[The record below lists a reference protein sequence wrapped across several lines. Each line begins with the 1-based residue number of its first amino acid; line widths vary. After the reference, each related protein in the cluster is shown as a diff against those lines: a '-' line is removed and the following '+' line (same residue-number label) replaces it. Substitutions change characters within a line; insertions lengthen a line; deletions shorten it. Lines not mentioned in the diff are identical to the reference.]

1 MATLVLQAA
10 GAYLG
15 GLFGAV
21 GATVGTAAGAL
32 AGYVLDRAL
41 INGSQHIQGARLSAM
56 QPLTGEDGANLAR
69 AYGTVRL
76 GGTLIWATRFEEA
89 SKTERSGAKGGPKV
103 TTYSYFANFVVAVC
117 EGEIAHIRRI
127 WADGKE
133 LDRSEFDI
141 RIYKGT
147 SDQLPDPL
155 IEAKQGTGNTPAYRG
170 TAYVVFDRFPLEN
183 FGNRIPQVQF
193 EVIRTLGGIE
203 KNIKAVTLIPGSTEF
218 GLSPTAVVQT
228 IRQGEST
235 VANRHVLNADT
246 DFESSLDELQAL
258 CPNLERVALV
268 VAWFGD
274 DLRAA
279 SCTIMPGVASLSAGI
294 DDHWQVAGLTRS
306 AARLVSLDNGSRA
319 FGGTPDDASV
329 IAAIQNI
336 KARGLQVTLYPFI
349 LMDIPAGNLLA
360 SPYGGTSQPAYPWRG
375 DMSCMPAPGQGGT
388 VDASATAASQV
399 TAFLGSAQPAMF
411 GNSGTNVTFS
421 GGNDFGYRRMILH
434 YAKLATLAGGVDGFL
449 IGSELKGLTRVRGLS
464 HSFPFVDGL
473 CALAADVRTILGAS
487 TKLTYAADWSE
498 YGGYVPQAAPT
509 NLYFNLD
516 SLWAHPAINA
526 IGIDNYMP
534 LSDWRDGHW
543 DGSNPDGATCPSDP
557 IALQTAINKGEGF
570 DWYYADFAAR
580 NAGTRT
586 AISDGL
592 AGKHWVYRFKDIQ
605 GWWENPHNNR
615 IAGVEQG
622 VPTAWV
628 PKSKP
633 VWFTEL
639 GCPAIDKAANQ
650 PNVFPDPKSSASASP
665 YFSDG
670 GRDDLIQNCFLE
682 AHFGHWAS
690 AANPASNVYS
700 GKMVDVGNTY
710 LWAWDARPFPAFP
723 LTQTVWAD
731 GNNWLTGHWLNGRLS
746 GLPLSK
752 LVSSLLTEHGFT
764 DFDCTQID
772 GFVTGYALSDQT
784 NAREALQSVLGLYR
798 VDASEKNGQLMLT
811 SRDRAT
817 IGANIVADIALGEND
832 APPTLKLEEPNLVA
846 QEMTLHFRDGLR
858 DHQTASV
865 SSRATVGKPAIDGL
879 DLPVV
884 LDPGAAETQL
894 RMVHR
899 QRLAMRSTVSF
910 RSSWRDAA
918 LAPGDL
924 VKLDASAPEVYRV
937 NKITDAVH
945 REIEAEM
952 AVSGRPPATRSSIGS
967 SVTPRASV
975 SGQPWHMFM
984 DLPFLPVSAS
994 ETSGLRLAAWSKPW
1008 TPVVALESP
1017 DTSGFTQRV
1026 TLPEKAIYGTLTT
1039 ALPAGSSGRWNK
1051 QSSLTIQLAE
1061 GSMQSSADILVLN
1074 GGNVAAIK
1082 SLSGAWEIVQY
1093 SQATEVSPSVWT
1105 LSKLLRGQLGTTD
1118 AMLAGSAIGAEFI
1131 LLDSAVKNC
1140 GLTSTE
1146 TELAQNWKIGPSG
1159 KDITDRYFASDTVPP
1174 AKRALLSFAPVHLE
1188 ARQSQ
1193 SGDIIC
1199 TWLRCG
1205 NRDGDGWDN
1214 PDIPL
1219 PESAESYRIRVLTLL
1234 GAVLREVTVT
1244 NPTWTYPAALRTA
1257 DLGTSNF
1264 ILEVSQISASGLP
1277 GLPTQLTVTI
1287 M

>member
-15 GLFGAV
+15 GLLGGV
-21 GATVGTAAGAL
+21 GATLGTAAGAL

-41 INGSQHIQGARLSAM
+41 INGTQHIQGARLSAM

-89 SKTERSGAKGGPKV
+89 SKTERTGAKGGPKV
-103 TTYSYFANFVVAVC
+103 TTYTYFANFAVAVC
-117 EGEIAHIRRI
+117 EGEIAHVRRI

-147 SDQLPDPL
+147 GDQLPDPL
-155 IEAKQGTGNTPAYRG
+155 IEAKQGAGNTPAFRG

-203 KNIKAVTLIPGSTEF
+203 KDIKAVTLIPGSTEF
-218 GLSPTAVVQT
+218 GLSPTAVLQT
-228 IRQGEST
+228 IRQGESRL
-235 VANRHVLNADT
+235 ANRHVLNAAC

-268 VAWFGD
+268 VAWFGN

-279 SCTIMPGVASLSAGI
+279 NCTIMPGVAALDAGI

-306 AARLVSLDNGSRA
+306 TARLVSLDNGSRA
-319 FGGTPDDASV
+319 YGGTPDDASV
-329 IAAIQNI
+329 VAAIQNI
-336 KARGLQVTLYPFI
+336 RARGLQVTLYPFM
-349 LMDIPAGNLLA
+349 LMDIPASNALA
-360 SPYGGTSQPAYPWRG
+360 SPYGGGSQPAYPWRG
-375 DMSCMPAPGQGGT
+375 DISCMPAPGQPGT
-388 VDASATAASQV
+388 VDSSATAAAQM
-399 TAFLGSAQPAMF
+399 TTFLGNAQPAMF
-411 GNSGTNVTFS
+411 GISGTNITFS
-421 GGNDFGYRRMILH
+421 GAADFGYRRMILH
-434 YAKLATLAGGVDGFL
+434 YAKLASLAGGVDGFL

-473 CALAADVRTILGAS
+473 CTLAANVRAMLGAT

-498 YGGYVPQAAPT
+498 YGGYVPQAAPS

-516 SLWAHPAINA
+516 ALWAHPAINA
-526 IGIDNYMP
+526 VGIDNYMP

-543 DGSNPDGATCPSDP
+543 DGSNPEGATCPSDP
-557 IALQTAINKGEGF
+557 SALQNAIDTGEGY
-570 DWYYADFAAR
+570 DWYYASAAAR

-586 AISDGL
+586 SIVDGL

-605 GWWENPHNNR
+605 GWWQNPHYNR
-615 IAGVEQG
+615 IAGAEQG
-622 VPTAWV
+622 APTAWV
-628 PKSKP
+628 PKGKP
-633 VWFTEL
+633 IWFTEL

-665 YFSDG
+665 YSSDG
-670 GRDDLIQNCFLE
+670 GRDDLIQNRFLE
-682 AHFGHWAS
+682 AHLDHWAS
-690 AANPASNVYS
+690 AANPASNIYS
-700 GKMVDVGNTY
+700 GTMVDRGHTY

-723 LTQTVWAD
+723 LDTSVWAD
-731 GNNWLTGHWLNGRLS
+731 GDNWLTGHWLNGRLS
-746 GLPLSK
+746 GLPLST
-752 LVSSLLTEHGFT
+752 LVSALLTEHGFT
-764 DFDCTQID
+764 DFNCSKID

-784 NAREALQSVLGLYR
+784 NAREALQSLLGLYR
-798 VDASEKNGQLMLT
+798 VDASEENGQLVLT

-817 IGANIVADIALGEND
+817 IGATIVADIALGEND

-865 SSRATVGKPAIDGL
+865 SSRATIGKPAIDGL

-884 LDPGAAETQL
+884 LDPGAALTEL

-899 QRLAMRSTVSF
+899 QQLAMRSTVSF
-910 RSSWRDAA
+910 RASWRDAA
-918 LAPGDL
+918 LSPGDL
-924 VKLDASAPEVYRV
+924 VKLDAGASEVYRIS
-937 NKITDAVH
+937 KITDAGH

-952 AVSGRPPATRSSIGS
+952 AVSGRPPATRSTIPGSIAPAAG
-967 SVTPRASV
+967 V
-975 SGQPWHMFM
+975 SGQPWHVFM
-984 DLPFLPVSAS
+984 DLPFLTNGAS
-994 ETSGLRLAAWSKPW
+994 EQSGLRLAAWSKPW
-1008 TPVVALESP
+1008 APMVALESP

-1026 TLPEKAIYGTLTT
+1026 MLPEKAIYGTLAS

-1051 QSSLTIQLAE
+1051 QSAITIQLAE
-1061 GSMQSSADILVLN
+1061 GSMQSSADVLVLN

-1082 SLSGAWEIVQY
+1082 SISGAWEVIQY
-1093 SQATEVSPSVWT
+1093 SQAVEISAGVWT

-1118 AMLAGSAIGAEFI
+1118 AMAAGSAAGAEFI

-1140 GLTSTE
+1140 GLTSAE
-1146 TELAQNWKIGPSG
+1146 TEITQNWKIGPSG
-1159 KDITDRYFASDTVPP
+1159 KDMTDRYFASDTVPP
-1174 AKRALLSFAPVHLE
+1174 AKRALLSYAPVHLSTKQ
-1188 ARQSQ
+1188 AQ
-1193 SGDIIC
+1193 SGDIAC
-1199 TWLRCG
+1199 SWLRCG

-1219 PESAESYRIRVLTLL
+1219 PEGTESYRLRVLTLL
-1234 GAVLREVTVT
+1234 GALTREVIVT
-1244 NPTWTYPAALRTA
+1244 APAWTYPAAQRAA
-1257 DLGTSNF
+1257 DLGAANF
-1264 ILEVSQISASGLP
+1264 MLEVCQISANGLP
-1277 GLPTQLTVTI
+1277 GLPAKRTVMI
-1287 M
+1287 S

>member
-15 GLFGAV
+15 GLLGGV

-41 INGSQHIQGARLSAM
+41 INGTQNIQGARLSAM
-56 QPLTGEDGANLAR
+56 QPLTGEDGASLTR

-89 SKTERSGAKGGPKV
+89 SKTERTGAKGGPKV
-103 TTYSYFANFVVAVC
+103 TTYTYFANFAVAVC

-133 LDRSEFDI
+133 LDRSDFDI
-141 RIYKGT
+141 RVYKGT
-147 SDQLPDPL
+147 GDQLPDPL
-155 IEAKQGTGNTPAYRG
+155 IEAKQGIGNTPAFRG
-170 TAYVVFDRFPLEN
+170 TAYVVFDRFPLAN

-228 IRQGEST
+228 IRQGESRL
-235 VANRHVLNADT
+235 ANRHVLNADS

-268 VAWFGD
+268 VAWFGN
-274 DLRAA
+274 DLRAGN
-279 SCTIMPGVASLSAGI
+279 CTIMPCVAALEAGI
-294 DDHWQVAGLTRS
+294 DDHWQVAGLTRGT
-306 AARLVSLDNGSRA
+306 ARLVSLDNGSRA
-319 FGGTPDDASV
+319 YGGTPDDESV
-329 IAAIQNI
+329 VAAIQNI
-336 KARGLQVTLYPFI
+336 KARGLQVTLYPFT
-349 LMDIPAGNLLA
+349 LMDIAAGNALA
-360 SPYGGTSQPAYPWRG
+360 SPYGGASQAVYPWRG
-375 DMSCMPAPGQGGT
+375 DISCMPAPGQAGT
-388 VDASATAASQV
+388 VDASAAAAAQM
-399 TAFLGSAQPAMF
+399 TAFLGAAQPAMF
-411 GNSGTNVTFS
+411 GNSGTKVTFS
-421 GGNDFGYRRMILH
+421 GGADFGYRRMILH
-434 YAKLATLAGGVDGFL
+434 YAKLASLAGGVDGFL

-473 CALAADVRTILGAS
+473 CSLAADVRTMLGAT

-498 YGGYVPQAAPT
+498 YGGYVPQAAPS

-516 SLWAHPAINA
+516 PLWAHPAINA
-526 IGIDNYMP
+526 VGIDNYMP

-543 DGSNPDGATCPSDP
+543 DGSNPEGATCPCDP
-557 IALQTAINKGEGF
+557 TALQNAIDTGEGY
-570 DWYYADFAAR
+570 DWYYVNAAAR

-586 AISDGL
+586 PITDGL

-605 GWWENPHNNR
+605 GWWQNPHYNR
-615 IAGVEQG
+615 IAGAELG
-622 VPTAWV
+622 APTAWL

-633 VWFTEL
+633 IWFTEL

-670 GRDDLIQNCFLE
+670 GRDDLIQNRFLE
-682 AHFGHWAS
+682 AHLDHWAS

-700 GKMVDVGNTY
+700 GTMVDRGHTY

-723 LTQTVWAD
+723 ITQSIWAD

-752 LVSSLLTEHGFT
+752 LVAALLIEHGFT
-764 DFDCTQID
+764 NFDCSKID
-772 GFVTGYALSDQT
+772 GFMTGYALSDQT
-784 NAREALQSVLGLYR
+784 NAREALQSLLGLYR
-798 VDASEKNGQLMLT
+798 VDAVEKNGQLVLT
-811 SRDRAT
+811 SRDRVT
-817 IGANIVADIALGEND
+817 IGASVVADIALGEND
-832 APPTLKLEEPNLVA
+832 APPTLKLEEPNLVT

-865 SSRATVGKPAIDGL
+865 SSRATIGKPAIDGL

-884 LDPGAAETQL
+884 MDPGAALTEL

-899 QRLAMRSTVSF
+899 QQLAMRSTVSF
-910 RSSWRDAA
+910 RASWRDAA
-918 LAPGDL
+918 LSPGDL
-924 VKLDASAPEVYRV
+924 VKLDASTSEVYRIS
-937 NKITDAVH
+937 KITDLGH

-952 AVSGRPPATRSSIGS
+952 AVSGRPPATRSTIPGG
-967 SVTPRASV
+967 TAPAAGV
-975 SGQPWHMFM
+975 SGQPWHVFM
-984 DLPFLPVSAS
+984 DLPFLASGAS
-994 ETSGLRLAAWSKPW
+994 EQSGLRLAAWSKPW
-1008 TPVVALESP
+1008 APVVALESP

-1026 TLPEKAIYGTLTT
+1026 ALPEKAIYGTLTS

-1051 QSSLTIQLAE
+1051 QGLLTIQLAE
-1061 GSMQSSADILVLN
+1061 GSMHSSADVLVLN
-1074 GGNVAAIK
+1074 GGNVAVIK
-1082 SLSGAWEIVQY
+1082 SQSGAWEIIQY
-1093 SQATEVSPSVWT
+1093 SQAVEVSAGIWT

-1118 AMLAGSAIGAEFI
+1118 AMLAGSAIGTQFI

-1146 TELAQNWKIGPSG
+1146 TEITQNWKIGPSG
-1159 KDITDRYFASDTVPP
+1159 KDMTDRYFASDTVPP
-1174 AKRALLSFAPVHLE
+1174 AKRALLSYAPVHL
-1188 ARQSQ
+1188 ATKQAQ
-1193 SGDIIC
+1193 SGDIII
-1199 TWLRCG
+1199 TWLRCSYR
-1205 NRDGDGWDN
+1205 NGDGWDN
-1214 PDIPL
+1214 PDIAL
-1219 PESAESYRIRVLTLL
+1219 PEGAESYRIRVLTVL
-1234 GAVLREVTVT
+1234 GARSREVIVSG
-1244 NPTWTYPAALRTA
+1244 PTWTYPAAQRNA
-1257 DLGTSNF
+1257 DLGAANF
-1264 ILEVSQISASGLP
+1264 MLEVCQISASGLP
-1277 GLPTQLTVTI
+1277 GLPAKRTVTI
-1287 M
+1287 I

>member
-103 TTYSYFANFVVAVC
+103 TTYSYFANFAVAVC
-117 EGEIAHIRRI
+117 EDEIAHVRRI

-147 SDQLPDPL
+147 GDQLPDPL
-155 IEAKQGTGNTPAYRG
+155 IEAKQGSGNTPAYRG

-183 FGNRIPQVQF
+183 FGNRLPQVQF

-203 KNIKAVTLIPGSTEF
+203 KDIKAVTLIPGSTEH

-228 IRQGEST
+228 VRQGESL

-268 VAWFGD
+268 VAWFGN
-274 DLRAA
+274 DLRAGN
-279 SCTIMPGVASLSAGI
+279 CIIMPGVASLSAGI

-306 AARLVSLDNGSRA
+306 TARLVSLDNGSRA

-329 IAAIQNI
+329 VAAIQNI
-336 KARGLQVTLYPFI
+336 KARGLKVTLYPFI
-349 LMDIPAGNLLA
+349 LMDIPIDNALA
-360 SPYGGTSQPAYPWRG
+360 SPYGATSQPAYPWRG
-375 DMSCMPAPGQGGT
+375 DISCMPAPGQGGT
-388 VDASATAASQV
+388 VDAGAAAASQM
-399 TAFLGSAQPAMF
+399 TAFLGTAQPAMF
-411 GNSGTNVTFS
+411 GNSGANVTFF
-421 GGNDFGYRRMILH
+421 GGSDFGYRRMILH
-434 YAKLATLAGGVDGFL
+434 YAKLAALAGGVDGFL
-449 IGSELKGLTRVRGLS
+449 IGSELKGLTRVRGLA

-473 CALAADVRTILGAS
+473 CTLAADVRTMLGPT

-498 YGGYVPQAAPT
+498 YGGYVPQAAPS

-557 IALQTAINKGEGF
+557 IALRNAVTKGEGF

-605 GWWENPHNNR
+605 GWWENPHYNR

-628 PKSKP
+628 PKGKP

-650 PNVFPDPKSSASASP
+650 PNVFPDPKSSAAASP

-670 GRDDLIQNCFLE
+670 GRDDLIQNRFLE
-682 AHFGHWAS
+682 AHLDHWAS
-690 AANPASNVYS
+690 AENPTSDTYS
-700 GKMVDVGNTY
+700 GTMVDPNHTY

-764 DFDCTQID
+764 DFDCSQID
-772 GFVTGYALSDQT
+772 GFVTGYALNDQT
-784 NAREALQSVLGLYR
+784 NAREALQSLLGLYR
-798 VDASEKNGQLMLT
+798 VDASEKNGQLVLT

-817 IGANIVADIALGEND
+817 IGAAVVADLALGENG

-865 SSRATVGKPAIDGL
+865 SSRAAIGKPAIDGL
-879 DLPVV
+879 DMPVV
-884 LDPGAAETQL
+884 LDLAAAETQL

-910 RSSWRDAA
+910 RASWRDSA
-918 LAPGDL
+918 LTPGDL
-924 VKLDASAPEVYRV
+924 VRLDASASEVYRIS
-937 NKITDAVH
+937 KITDAVH

-952 AVSGRPPATRSSIGS
+952 AVSGRPPATRSTIAPGAN
-967 SVTPRASV
+967 SVASV
-975 SGQPWHMFM
+975 SGQPWHMFL
-984 DLPFLPVSAS
+984 DLPFLPASAS

-1026 TLPEKAIYGTLTT
+1026 SLPEKAIYGTLTS

-1082 SLSGAWEIVQY
+1082 SLNGAWEIVQY
-1093 SQATEVSPSVWT
+1093 AQAVEVSAGVWT

-1118 AMLAGSAIGAEFI
+1118 AMLAGSAIGTEFI
-1131 LLDSAVKNC
+1131 RLDSAVKNC
-1140 GLTSTE
+1140 GLTSAE
-1146 TELAQNWKIGPSG
+1146 TEITQNWKIGPSG
-1159 KDITDRYFASDTVPP
+1159 KDMTDRYFASDTVPP
-1174 AKRALLSFAPVHLE
+1174 AKRALMSYAPVHLDSK
-1188 ARQSQ
+1188 QDQ
-1193 SGDIIC
+1193 SGDIAC
-1199 TWLRCG
+1199 SWLRCG

-1219 PESAESYRIRVLTLL
+1219 PEGAESYRLRVLTLL
-1234 GAVLREVTVT
+1234 GAQLREVTIGE
-1244 NPTWTYPAALRTA
+1244 PSWTYPLALRNA

-1264 ILEVSQISASGLP
+1264 VLEVSQISASGLS
-1277 GLPTQLTVTI
+1277 GLAAQRNVI
-1287 M
+1287 II